1 MSVRQYSTT
10 NMTVGDGFVNNPDR
24 VYLEEF
30 FDKKP
35 YVNAVT
41 HSAITAQ
48 GATNTNT
55 TTKTSLSSIT
65 LPANS
70 LIAGDIIHIQGVGK
84 VNNANGADTSIVALE
99 FGSTNNTG
107 GNVIITSSAY
117 NVNAGDDIHLNAFIT
132 IRTIGS
138 GGTCIGNGEL
148 RIYRSSA
155 VEELVIN
162 ITLEISIDTTV
173 PNYLSLNNTWSF
185 AHANNQIAA
194 DTFTMDVIH
203 PNGTTPCEHLEITG
217 SNAKNSCVAYSTTEA
232 GLTFTTD
239 GADNDQVILIPHSD
253 STQTAWNN
261 MKFGTENQVE
271 WECALRTGASIADMS
286 FWGGL
291 KLTNVGTYV
300 TDSNQAYFLYAS
312 NDDMGALTTN
322 ANLYFVYSLGGN
334 DYITNLGLAVA
345 INTTYK
351 LRIVINSDRKVTVY
365 VNGTQYGLVTSVG
378 ENTVSDSTQLSS
390 ALNNDIDL
398 LPFIGVQA
406 LTGSSKAITV
416 CYEKI
421 SRVLFE

>member
-24 VYLEEF
+24 IYLEEF

-35 YVNAVT
+35 YVNALT
-41 HSAITAQ
+41 HSAITAR
-48 GATNTNT
+48 GAINTNT

-84 VNNANGADTSIVALE
+84 VINDNAGDTSTVALE
-99 FGSTNNTG
+99 FGSTDNTG
-107 GNVIITSSAY
+107 GNVIITTSSL

-138 GGTCIGNGEL
+138 GGTCIGNGEI
-148 RIYRSSA
+148 RYDTGGSTI
-155 VEELVIN
+155 VNN
-162 ITLEISIDTTV
+162 ITSEISIDTTV
-173 PNYLSLNNTWSF
+173 ANYLSINNTWSV
-185 AHANNQIAA
+185 ANTDNQIAA
-194 DTFTMDVIH
+194 DTFTMNVVH

-217 SNAKNSCVAYSTTEA
+217 TNAKNSCVAYSTTE
-232 GLTFTTD
+232 GGITFTTN

-291 KLTNVGTYV
+291 KLTNVGTYA
-300 TDSNQAYFLYAS
+300 TDLNQAYFLYAS

-345 INTTYK
+345 INTIYK
-351 LRIVINSDRKVTVY
+351 LRIVIDSDRKVKVY

-398 LPFIGVQA
+398 IPFIGVQA